1 MSISALKRK
10 HIIFSA
16 PSGSGKTTI
25 VREMMKRGF
34 PLEFSVSATS
44 RAPRGEEKNGI
55 DYHFLS
61 LEEFNQKIEKDE
73 FIEWEEVYTGVK
85 YGTPKSELDRIF
97 AEGKLP
103 IFDLDVIGGLNLKKL
118 LGDEALAVFI
128 QVSNIEVLKDRLIN
142 RATDSEESIQKRLD
156 KAAYEMS
163 FAPQFDVTIINDHLE
178 EAYEETFQTL
188 TNFIYGKD

>member
-1 MSISALKRK
+1 MSTSALKRK

-25 VREMMKRGF
+25 VREMMRRGF

-61 LEEFNQKIEKDE
+61 LQEFDKKIENNE
-73 FIEWEEVYTGVK
+73 FIEWEEVYSGVK

-97 AEGKLP
+97 SEGKIP

-118 LGDEALAVFI
+118 LGEEALAVFI
-128 QVSNIEVLKDRLIN
+128 QVSNIDVLKERLIN
-142 RATDSEESIQKRLD
+142 RATDSEASIQKRLD
-156 KAAYEMS
+156 KAEYEMS
-163 FAPQFDVTIINDHLE
+163 FAPQFDITIINDKLE
-178 EAYEETFQTL
+178 EAYQETFQTL
-188 TNFIYGKD
+188 TKFING

>member
-1 MSISALKRK
+1 MTTSASQRK

-25 VREMMKRGF
+25 VREMMKRGL

-61 LEEFNQKIEKDE
+61 LDEFDKKIEENE

-97 AEGKLP
+97 SEGKLP

-118 LGDEALAVFI
+118 LGEEALAIFV

-142 RATDSEESIQKRLD
+142 RATDSEESIQKRLN
-156 KAAYEMS
+156 KAEFEMS
-163 FAPQFDVTIINDHLE
+163 FAPQFDVTIINDNLE
-178 EAYEETFQTL
+178 DAYEETFQTL
-188 TNFIYGKD
+188 TNFING

>member
-1 MSISALKRK
+1 MSTAVLKRK

-25 VREMMKRGF
+25 VREMMERGF

-44 RAPRGEEKNGI
+44 RAPRGEEENGV

-61 LEEFNQKIEKDE
+61 LEEFDKKIENNE

-85 YGTPKSELDRIF
+85 YGTPKSELERIF
-97 AEGKLP
+97 SEGKLP

-118 LGDEALAVFI
+118 LGEEAIAVFI
-128 QVSNIEVLKDRLIN
+128 QVSNIDVLKDRLIN
-142 RATDSEESIQKRLD
+142 RATDSIESIQKRLD
-156 KAAYEMS
+156 KAEYEMS
-163 FAPQFDVTIINDHLE
+163 FAPQFDVTIINDELE
-178 EAYEETFQTL
+178 DAFEETYQTL
-188 TNFIYGKD
+188 TNFINE

>member
-1 MSISALKRK
+1 MGTSALKRK
-10 HIIFSA
+10 YIIFSA

-44 RAPRGEEKNGI
+44 RTPRGNEKDGV

-61 LEEFNQKIEKDE
+61 LEEFNKKIKNNE
-73 FIEWEEVYTGVK
+73 FIEWEEVYAGVK

-97 AEGKLP
+97 SEGKLP
-103 IFDLDVIGGLNLKKL
+103 IFDLDVVGGINLKKL
-118 LGDEALAVFI
+118 LGKNALAVFI
-128 QVSNIEVLKDRLIN
+128 QVSNIDVLKDRLIN

-156 KAAYEMS
+156 KAEYEMS
-163 FAPQFDVTIINDHLE
+163 FASQFDVIIINNKLE
-178 EAYEETFQTL
+178 DAYEETFQTL
-188 TNFIYGKD
+188 TNFING

>member
-1 MSISALKRK
+1 MSTSALKRK

-25 VREMMKRGF
+25 VREMMRRGF

-61 LEEFNQKIEKDE
+61 LQEFDKKIENNE
-73 FIEWEEVYTGVK
+73 FIEWEEVYSGVK

-97 AEGKLP
+97 SEGKIP

-118 LGDEALAVFI
+118 LGEEALAVFI
-128 QVSNIEVLKDRLIN
+128 QVSNIDVLKERLIN
-142 RATDSEESIQKRLD
+142 RATDNEASIQKRLD
-156 KAAYEMS
+156 KAEYEMS
-163 FAPQFDVTIINDHLE
+163 FAPQFDITIINDKLE
-178 EAYEETFQTL
+178 EAYQETFQTL
-188 TNFIYGKD
+188 TKFING